1 MNILV
6 LTHRLPFAP
15 NRGDRIRAY
24 HIVKLLAAR
33 AKVHVVSLVHD
44 REEEAQAETLRAM
57 GVEVTTA
64 LVPRV
69 RNLALGA
76 LKLATETPLTHL
88 LLDSPAMR
96 PALERA
102 LAGWRPDAVL
112 AYCSGVA
119 PMSLEPPLAG
129 IPFVL
134 DMVDV
139 DSAKWHAFAAAARFP
154 KSWVFRREA
163 RCLAAFEARALQAA
177 FASTVVNERERDT
190 LLKISPGAAVHI
202 APNGVDVEA
211 LAAPHP
217 PAAEERVVF
226 TAVFDYAPNADGA
239 VWFAREVW
247 PRVRKARPAAQL
259 TLAGSS
265 PTAAVLRLA
274 DDPSIEVTGRVD
286 DMRPYL
292 WRSAIAV
299 APIFQSR
306 GVQNKVLEA
315 AAAGL
320 PSVVTQTVG
329 DGLPEQVLP
338 ACRIA
343 DTAEAFAAAVIELL
357 SLTPTAR
364 RREAARASL
373 SSLGW
378 PARLAPLVALLERA
392 AAGSGNPIARA
403 V

>member
-1 MNILV
+1 
-6 LTHRLPFAP
+6 
-15 NRGDRIRAY
+15 
-24 HIVKLLAAR
+24 
-33 AKVHVVSLVHD
+33 
-44 REEEAQAETLRAM
+44 
-57 GVEVTTA
+57 VTTA
-64 LVPRV
+64 YVPRT

-76 LKLATETPLTHL
+76 LKLATDTPLTHL

-96 PALERA
+96 PALERV
-102 LAGWRPDAVL
+102 LADWRPDAVL

-119 PMSLEPPLAG
+119 PLSLEAPLAG

-139 DSAKWHAFAAAARFP
+139 DSAKWKAFAADARFP

-163 RCLAAFEARALQAA
+163 RCLSAFEARAVRAA

-190 LLKISPGAAVHI
+190 LLKVCPGAAIHV
-202 APNGVDVEA
+202 APNGVDVES

-217 PAAEERVVF
+217 PAAEERVIF

-239 VWFAREVW
+239 AWFAREVW
-247 PRVRKARPAAQL
+247 PRVKKARPAAHL
-259 TLAGSS
+259 TLAGAS
-265 PTAAVLRLA
+265 PTAAVRRLA
-274 DDPSIEVTGRVD
+274 EDPSIEVTGRVE

-292 WRSAIAV
+292 WRSAVAV

-320 PSVVTQTVG
+320 PAVVTRTVA
-329 DGLPEQVLP
+329 DGLPDQVLP

-343 DTAEAFAAAVIELL
+343 NSADAFAAAVIELL
-357 SLTPTAR
+357 ALTPTAR

-373 SSLGW
+373 ASLGW
-378 PARLAPLVALLERA
+378 PARLAPLVAMIERA
-392 AAGSGNPIARA
+392 AGGDDRTRRWWR
-403 V
+403 

>member
-33 AKVHVVSLVHD
+33 GNVHVVSLVHD
-44 REEEAQAETLRAM
+44 REEEAQAETLRRM
-57 GVEVTTA
+57 GVAVTTA
-64 LVPRV
+64 FVPRL
-69 RNLALGA
+69 RNYGLGA
-76 LKLATETPLTHL
+76 LKMAGATPLTHL

-96 PALERA
+96 PALDRA
-102 LAGWRPDAVL
+102 LDGWRPDAVL

-119 PMSLEPPLAG
+119 PYSLEPPLSG

-139 DSAKWHAFAAAARFP
+139 DSAKWESFSTAARFP
-154 KSWVFRREA
+154 KSWIFRREA
-163 RCLAAFEARALQAA
+163 RCLAAFEARAVRAA

-190 LLKISPGAAVHI
+190 LLKVCPGAAVHI
-202 APNGVDVEA
+202 APNGVDVES
-211 LAAPHP
+211 LAAPHA
-217 PAAEERVVF
+217 PAAEERVIF
-226 TAVFDYAPNADGA
+226 TAVFDYAPNANGA

-247 PRVRKARPAAQL
+247 PRVRKARPTALLAA
-259 TLAGSS
+259 AGSA
-265 PTAAVLRLA
+265 PNAAVRRLA

-292 WRSAIAV
+292 WRSAVAV

-320 PSVVTQTVG
+320 PAVVTRTVG
-329 DGLPEQVLP
+329 DGLPDQVLP

-343 DTAEAFAAAVIELL
+343 DTADAFAAAVIELL
-357 SLTPTAR
+357 ALTPTAR

-378 PARLAPLVALLERA
+378 PARLAPLVALIERA
-392 AAGSGNPIARA
+392 AASGSPIARA
-403 V
+403 G

>member
-44 REEEAQAETLRAM
+44 REEEAQAGTLRAI

-64 LVPRV
+64 YVPRV

-76 LKLATETPLTHL
+76 LKLATATPLTHL

-119 PMSLEPPLAG
+119 PMTLEPPLAG

-139 DSAKWHAFAAAARFP
+139 DSAKWNAFAAAARFP

-163 RCLAAFEARALQAA
+163 RCLAAFEARALRVA

-190 LLKISPGAAVHI
+190 LLKISPGAAVQI

-211 LAAPHP
+211 LAAPHA

-265 PTAAVLRLA
+265 PTAAVRRLA
-274 DDPSIEVTGRVD
+274 EDPSIEVTGRVD

-343 DTAEAFAAAVIELL
+343 DTADAFAAAVIELL

-392 AAGSGNPIARA
+392 ASGSNPIARA
-403 V
+403 I